1 VNTITIEDAREIFLS
16 MLIAR
21 GYDGSIRTMS
31 TYLKGEVSNKQLPP
45 DLALL
50 QTWFSGL
57 DNDSQQYV
65 LKIIQKAIDSALF
78 GCLVLLDGLTGGNP
92 IQEKASDFALYLQ
105 VYKDDEFRAT
115 NESEYRIRVNSPE
128 IPEFLHDLYRDMIEE
143 RHQ

>member
-1 VNTITIEDAREIFLS
+1 
-16 MLIAR
+16 
-21 GYDGSIRTMS
+21 MS